1 MWSCPAREE
10 DGENA
15 ERGERGFPLRRQ
27 VMRASDKVDVFMD
40 N

>member
-10 DGENA
+10 DGENG
-15 ERGERGFPLRRQ
+15 ERGERGFPLCHP